1 MNRTFTATIIL
12 ILGFLFL
19 LPGLTQPF
27 FTLKGEL
34 DHQSLIQQGRKIIT
48 QRSDV
53 PPMLANMADSFLA
66 QVKAEGKSEVYN
78 KTRNILGTAQ
88 DLWNNGHPPVAL
100 LIVIFSV
107 VIPVIKGIVLLASV
121 FMAPG
126 KAKNRLQSGVNVLS
140 KWSMADVFVA
150 GILVAFLAAK
160 ASQGA
165 EGILQFDAELH
176 SGFWFFTGYCL
187 LSVLSATI
195 MPNTPVIT
203 APVEKTDGA

>member
-1 MNRTFTATIIL
+1 MRRLSLAIITL
-12 ILGFLFL
+12 IIAYAL
-19 LPGLTQPF
+19 LIPGLMQPF

-100 LIVIFSV
+100 LIVLFSV
-107 VIPVIKGIVLLASV
+107 VIPVIKGMVLLASV

-126 KAKNRLQSGVNVLS
+126 KAKNHLQSGVNVLS

-165 EGILQFDAELH
+165 SGMLQFDAELH
-176 SGFWFFTGYCL
+176 SGFWFFTAYCL
-187 LSVLSATI
+187 LSVLSASL
-195 MPNTPVIT
+195 MPKAMFPPSTV
-203 APVEKTDGA
+203 KQDS